1 MVAPA
6 CLLGIDWG
14 TSNRRAY
21 VIGADGACL
30 RKHEDAQ
37 GALAAQG
44 HFAEALQS
52 LRHQLDLD
60 ALVPVVMSGMVGS
73 AQGWQEV
80 AYLDSSVPLGR
91 LPETLVPVSGA
102 PACFIV
108 PGYCYREHGSID
120 VMRGE
125 ETQLLGAHL
134 LKHGD
139 GCYVLPGTHSKWV
152 EVANGTI
159 ARLTTYITGELY
171 AALRSSGTL
180 AALMA
185 EGHADADALRA
196 GANRAQSAEALS
208 HTLFEARA
216 RVVAGES
223 SAGETRS
230 YVSGL
235 LIGTEFADRRDAL
248 PASPSSMPVLH
259 LIASHELT
267 APYREVAQMLG
278 YATELIDPDQAYC
291 AALARFME
299 AI

>member
-21 VIGADGACL
+21 VIGAEGTCL
-30 RKHEDAQ
+30 RKHEDAL
-37 GALAAQG
+37 GALAVQG
-44 HFAEALQS
+44 HFAESLQALRQ
-52 LRHQLDLD
+52 QLDLD

-80 AYLDSSVPLGR
+80 AYLDSSVPLDR

-102 PACFIV
+102 AGCFIV
-108 PGYCYREHGSID
+108 PGYCYREHGNID

-125 ETQLLGAHL
+125 ESQLLGAHL

-152 EVANGTI
+152 EVADGAIT
-159 ARLTTYITGELY
+159 RLTTFITGELY
-171 AALRSSGTL
+171 ASLRTSGTL
-180 AALMA
+180 AGLMA
-185 EGHADADALRA
+185 EGQADADALRA

-223 SAGETRS
+223 DAGETRS

-235 LIGTEFADRRDAL
+235 LIGTEFAARREE
-248 PASPSSMPVLH
+248 SPQATGSLPVLR

-267 APYREVAQMLG
+267 GPYREVAQMLG
-278 YATELIDPDQAYC
+278 YSTELIDPDQAYC
-291 AALARFME
+291 VALARFME